1 MAVHISPCASSI
13 RVSPDGPILMVR
25 YCLLAA
31 LAAFLILGGVW
42 QPHDPDAVDILARHS
57 GMTASHV
64 FGTDH
69 LGRDLLSRIMAGGWR
84 TACVILSVGF
94 IGFTAGTLLGT
105 AAAVL
110 GTWRETLILRSC
122 EFFIVVPTLV
132 VALTAAAIFGL
143 SPLSAGLALGLAGI
157 GPHALLAHS
166 LSKRVLGQPFIL
178 AAQSL
183 GVSSFGMIFRH
194 LLPNTLP
201 LMLAYVGNQAGLAVV
216 AYASLAFIGLGADPS
231 KPDWGSMLFEYR
243 IFIFDHPM
251 LMIWPGAA
259 IAITVSALNWAF
271 DNQEA

>member
-1 MAVHISPCASSI
+1 MA
-13 RVSPDGPILMVR
+13 R

-31 LAAFLILGGVW
+31 LAAFLVLGGFW
-42 QPHDPDAVDILARHS
+42 QPHDPDAVDILARHA
-57 GMTASHV
+57 GMTASHLL
-64 FGTDH
+64 GTDH
-69 LGRDLLSRIMAGGWR
+69 LGRDLLSRILAGGWR
-84 TACVILSVGF
+84 TACVIFSVGF

-110 GTWRETLILRSC
+110 GNWRETLILRCC
-122 EFFIVVPTLV
+122 EFFIMVPTLI
-132 VALTAAAIFGL
+132 VALTAAAVFGL

-183 GVSSFGMIFRH
+183 GVSSSRMITRH

-201 LMLAYVGNQAGLAVV
+201 LIFAYAGNQAGLAAV

-231 KPDWGSMLFEYR
+231 KADWGSMLFEYR
-243 IFIFDHPM
+243 VLIFDHPM

-259 IAITVSALNWAF
+259 IATTVFAINLAF
-271 DNQEA
+271 ERPE

>member
-1 MAVHISPCASSI
+1 MKF
-13 RVSPDGPILMVR
+13 RPILP
-25 YCLLAA
+25 LAA
-31 LAAFLILGGVW
+31 LAAFMTVGGFW

-57 GMTASHV
+57 GMTANHPL
-64 FGTDH
+64 GTDH

-84 TACVILSVGF
+84 TGCVIAAVGA

-110 GTWRETLILRSC
+110 GGWREAAILRFC
-122 EFFIVVPTLV
+122 EFFIMMPTLI
-132 VALTAAAIFGL
+132 VALTAAAVFGL
-143 SPLSAGLALGLAGI
+143 SPISAGLALGLAGI

-166 LSKRVLGQPFIL
+166 LSRRVLGQPFIL
-178 AAQSL
+178 AATSL
-183 GVSSFGMIFRH
+183 GVSPWRMIIRH

-243 IFIFDHPM
+243 VFIFDQPM
-251 LMIWPGAA
+251 LMIWPGIA
-259 IAITVSALNWAF
+259 IALTVLTLNHLVEGREYDLAK
-271 DNQEA
+271 